1 MFPCPTCSKSAASQ
15 MSELVSY
22 LNDNCKKEWSG
33 RIWLDVEGKEYWTSS
48 QSDNKAFY
56 QSLVDSCPV
65 YGVTCGVYAS
75 QYQWSDIFG
84 STSYSYGSS
93 LPLWYPHY
101 DGKASFDDFVSFGG
115 WSSPHAKQYAGNVP
129 MCDMNIDKN
138 YSPNWPKADGCRNAG
153 NYCGNDGLNMDANH
167 LYRCE
172 AAGADVSGD
181 TPCSF
186 TCVTMPQGYNDECST
201 SGSCSSVNTGYYCGT
216 DKIGGDKNTLYR
228 CESSKPNG
236 AIYCSKGCVT
246 APSGQN
252 DYCAT

>member
-93 LPLWYPHY
+93 LPLWNPHY

-129 MCDMNIDKN
+129 MCDINIDKN

-167 LYRCE
+167 LYRCW
-172 AAGADVSGD
+172 
-181 TPCSF
+181 C
-186 TCVTMPQGYNDECST
+186 
-201 SGSCSSVNTGYYCGT
+201 
-216 DKIGGDKNTLYR
+216 
-228 CESSKPNG
+228 
-236 AIYCSKGCVT
+236 
-246 APSGQN
+246 
-252 DYCAT
+252 